1 VEWTAHCSNIGC
13 LVDHTSPAWVLLDIR
28 NNAITQMF
36 QGQQNKLGHC
46 HRTVVVEVA
55 KPIIMA
61 NAVHQGLQGSYF
73 SIRYFDS
80 FSKPNKSD
88 VSAPLPC

>member
-1 VEWTAHCSNIGC
+1 M
-13 LVDHTSPAWVLLDIR
+13 DDTSPAWALLDIR

-36 QGQQNKLGHC
+36 RDEKNKHGYS
-46 HRTVVVEVA
+46 HRTVMMEVT

-73 SIRYFDS
+73 LIRYLF
-80 FSKPNKSD
+80 FQNPKNSD
-88 VSAPLPC
+88 VRAQLPC

>member
-1 VEWTAHCSNIGC
+1 
-13 LVDHTSPAWVLLDIR
+13 
-28 NNAITQMF
+28 MF